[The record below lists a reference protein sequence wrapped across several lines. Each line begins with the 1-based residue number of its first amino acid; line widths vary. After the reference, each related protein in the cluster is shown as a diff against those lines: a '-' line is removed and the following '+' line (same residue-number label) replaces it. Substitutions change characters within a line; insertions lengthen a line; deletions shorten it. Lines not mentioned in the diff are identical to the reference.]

1 MQTQADREGL
11 KTNCADLLF
20 KTNREIKSLNYK
32 LMRVVATDENFHTV
46 LYPGRVNDVEVI
58 EQTPIV
64 CKVPVKGMLSPVK
77 FVITFKTSSGDNPG
91 AKTPKSQQMTALALT
106 KADLKVFLSIT
117 HKEPGENRFEKVYTN
132 VSIEFSFNLA
142 KTLYF
147 QFDRKRRKVYT
158 I

>member
-1 MQTQADREGL
+1 MQTKADREGL
-11 KTNCADLLF
+11 NTNCADLLF

-77 FVITFKTSSGDNPG
+77 FVITFKTSSGEG
-91 AKTPKSQQMTALALT
+91 
-106 KADLKVFLSIT
+106 
-117 HKEPGENRFEKVYTN
+117 
-132 VSIEFSFNLA
+132 
-142 KTLYF
+142 
-147 QFDRKRRKVYT
+147 
-158 I
+158 